1 MTMTAIGIRYPLL
14 SIVAAGAVAA
24 LPIFGVIL
32 IRSSCT
38 EDAPLAADQRAD
50 NLVIG
55 VPMGHVATGSYWY
68 ELGLRDGDVI
78 TRVDEHDGIIRV
90 DIIRNGQPGTL
101 RHSI

>member
-1 MTMTAIGIRYPLL
+1 MTAIGIRYPLL

-38 EDAPLAADQRAD
+38 QDAPLAADRD
-50 NLVIG
+50 HGDLVVG
-55 VPMGHVATGSYWY
+55 VPMAHVDASSHWY

-78 TRVDEHDGIIRV
+78 TRIDEQNGVVRI